1 MKTDVPVFLQH
12 SLLDLR
18 TRLGLS
24 QKEAAN
30 RLGISRQ
37 TIRAWERDS
46 TKISYEN
53 IVKLTEVYKIPQDY
67 IFFGTDNS
75 LRVILKG
82 LNVKSIN

>member
-30 RLGISRQ
+30 RLGISSQ

-67 IFFGTDNS
+67 IFLALIT
-75 LRVILKG
+75 L
-82 LNVKSIN
+82 

>member
-67 IFFGTDNS
+67 IFLALIT
-75 LRVILKG
+75 L
-82 LNVKSIN
+82 